1 MAVNCNYSS
10 NFSGNFLCPLPIGN
24 LLFLFTNYIFCSIHK
39 IFQKQTSFSHMSR
52 LWIDFIRE
60 LELLPSMWYKN
71 LKCIQVLGWKRKE
84 QSLPPKTSVT
94 LQGPKV
100 NLQTCKS
107 YETIYAYIYSSQKYC
122 NILACAMNNIL
133 LHNRAVLTGETHTQY
148 RDSISVIDSFG
159 INILYRRH
167 NKHDFFSV

>member
-10 NFSGNFLCPLPIGN
+10 NFSSNFLCPLPIGN

-39 IFQKQTSFSHMSR
+39 IFQKQTPFSHMSR

-84 QSLPPKTSVT
+84 QSLPPKTGVT
-94 LQGPKV
+94 LQGPEV
-100 NLQTCKS
+100 NLHRCRS
-107 YETIYAYIYSSQKYC
+107 YETIYILIKEILEYTCLRDNIIYCYTTAQFLQERYTYNTLTQSQ
-122 NILACAMNNIL
+122 L
-133 LHNRAVLTGETHTQY
+133 L
-148 RDSISVIDSFG
+148 IPSV
-159 INILYRRH
+159 
-167 NKHDFFSV
+167 